1 MISVPDGAALEP
13 TSGGPARSLVVLLHG
28 YGADANDLVPLAQSW
43 RLSLPQ
49 TAFAVPDAPAQAVGN
64 PFGRQWFPIAM
75 GDPTKIRD
83 GVHEV
88 EAELD
93 LFLDQELEARGL
105 DNRNLAIMGFSQ
117 GAVLAL
123 HVGLRRQGP
132 IAAILAF
139 SGLLAVPPPVRL
151 AFPPVLLGHG
161 ANDSLIPASAMQNAN
176 DGLTAA
182 GVDVE
187 ALLRPGLG
195 HGIDEAELTAGA
207 KFLAAALAARDLTA

>member
-1 MISVPDGAALEP
+1 MISVPDGAALAP

-28 YGADANDLVPLAQSW
+28 YGADANDLVPLAQAW

-49 TAFAVPDAPAQAVGN
+49 TAFVVPDAPVPADGN
-64 PFGRQWFPIAM
+64 PFGRQWFPISL
-75 GDPTKIRD
+75 GDPTKISA
-83 GVHEV
+83 GVQKV
-88 EAELD
+88 EAELN

-117 GAVLAL
+117 GAMLAL
-123 HVGLRRQGP
+123 HIGLRRQGP

-139 SGLLAVPPPVRL
+139 SGVLAVPPPVRL

-161 ANDSLIPASAMQNAN
+161 TEDSLIPVSAMHHAN
-176 DGLTAA
+176 EVLSAA

-195 HGIDEAELTAGA
+195 HSIDEVELATGA
-207 KFLAAALAARDLTA
+207 KCLAAALAAQ